1 MNPSHSQSDGVP
13 GVSLETVGDAT
24 LVVRLSG
31 GWCLQKNVASASPVQ
46 KALATEQIRH
56 VRFDAKALSS
66 WDSSILI
73 FLTKVTDLCR
83 QKNID
88 SDREGLPNG
97 IRRLLELAEKVPEQQ
112 GARQATDR
120 PAFLA
125 RVGST
130 ASDSYTSLSKMLHF
144 LGEVTLAFVQLLK
157 ARARFR
163 KGDLFLIIQECG
175 PQVAFNCLRRFYRLD
190 CSSSRTSALP
200 DSIIS
205 KAFAANCD
213 RSMSQF
219 PKACP
224 QTAIATP
231 ADFSLASRTERWF
244 GVLRQAEHERKMLNH
259 FKLRI
264 VSPECLDR

>member
-1 MNPSHSQSDGVP
+1 VNPSHSQSDGVP

-97 IRRLLELAEKVPEQQ
+97 IRRLLELAEKVQSNKAP
-112 GARQATDR
+112 DR
-120 PAFLA
+120 
-125 RVGST
+125 RRIG
-130 ASDSYTSLSKMLHF
+130 
-144 LGEVTLAFVQLLK
+144 
-157 ARARFR
+157 
-163 KGDLFLIIQECG
+163 
-175 PQVAFNCLRRFYRLD
+175 RRFWRGSAAPPPILIPL
-190 CSSSRTSALP
+190 CPRCCTSSA
-200 DSIIS
+200 
-205 KAFAANCD
+205 K
-213 RSMSQF
+213 
-219 PKACP
+219 
-224 QTAIATP
+224 
-231 ADFSLASRTERWF
+231 
-244 GVLRQAEHERKMLNH
+244 
-259 FKLRI
+259 
-264 VSPECLDR
+264 